1 MQEKSHRI
9 IYRIVRKLHL
19 STRLYLSVYV
29 KIFDRFAFLRY
40 GYGIGESLEF
50 WTPQEALAGDLYRII
65 TIDLPGHGLSASG
78 TQPYDPAKFADVC
91 WQFLDAIGVD
101 KAVLV
106 GNSMGGG
113 ISILMADSQPQRVE
127 KVLLANAATLGRA
140 TVVPFRL
147 MTLPL
152 LGKLL
157 TKPSNQGVEQQ
168 LKAIF
173 HDPQVV
179 TDEIRTIATR
189 NVMSSERAKAFLST
203 LRLMT
208 DFGGQ
213 KQSIID
219 TALSALKQLNIP
231 VLFIHGRQDTVL
243 PYEHSVAAQKLV
255 ANSKLVIFDD
265 CGHTPQIEKPGLF
278 NDELKSFIEN

>member
-1 MQEKSHRI
+1 MQDLFI
-9 IYRIVRKLHL
+9 DI
-19 STRLYLSVYV
+19 
-29 KIFDRFAFLRY
+29 AGCQLRY
-40 GYGIGESLEF
+40 RDSETGKLPILFIHGIGESLEF
-50 WTPQEALAGDLYRII
+50 WTPQEALAGDSYRII

-78 TQPYDPAKFADVC
+78 IQPYDPAKFADYC
-91 WQFLDAIGVD
+91 WKFLDAIGID

-113 ISILMADSQPQRVE
+113 ISILMAESQPQRV
-127 KVLLANAATLGRA
+127 KKIVLANAATLGRA
-140 TVVPFRL
+140 TAVPFRL

-152 LGKLL
+152 LGKIL
-157 TKPSNQGVEQQ
+157 TKPSTQGVEQQ

-173 HDPQVV
+173 HDPKVV

-203 LRLMT
+203 LKLMT

-219 TALSALKQLNIP
+219 AALSALKGLDMP
-231 VLFIHGRQDTVL
+231 VLFIHGRQDSVL
-243 PYEHSVAAQKLV
+243 PFEHSVAAQKLA
-255 ANSKLVIFDD
+255 ANSKLVLFDD
-265 CGHTPQIEKPGLF
+265 CGHTPQIEKPELF
-278 NDELKSFIEN
+278 NDELKRFIES